1 MVILSEKNNFLPSLW
16 TILITHYRPDMEI
29 YLMFIKSFNKLLKEY
44 YQHRFVENSDHPRKR
59 GKSAI
64 LLRSTFNKFESEFLK
79 NPAFNGLSID
89 LSDGTGNLAKNPFFR
104 IYHPHVS
111 PSGKRGF
118 YVAVSFFT
126 TPKEERLMISIT
138 KGKEDSDKKSE
149 AERKYIE
156 DEVRKASLEF
166 EKTHFSNQKIPAGI
180 TLISK
185 NKNKASVAVA
195 SKTILAKDLAK
206 KDDDDLIKIIVYLCG
221 VYREYIDQ
229 CFISE
234 GLPDPQTKDKKA
246 LVRIRRAHNK
256 FRKEVSMRCKN
267 TCVITGCKL
276 LDICDAAH
284 IVPYSEWTG
293 YDPNN
298 GLLMR
303 ADMHRLF
310 DKNKIIIEENGNIM
324 INDKKIKSHYS
335 GIIHERIG
343 DLRYETKEFLR
354 RRHKLIS

>member
-1 MVILSEKNNFLPSLW
+1 
-16 TILITHYRPDMEI
+16 
-29 YLMFIKSFNKLLKEY
+29 MFIKSFNKLLEVY
-44 YQHRFVENSDHPRKR
+44 YQHRFSKNSDTPKKR
-59 GKSAI
+59 GKSAT
-64 LLRSTFNKFESEFLK
+64 LLRSAFKKFEAEFLN
-79 NPAFNGLSID
+79 NPVFNGLSID
-89 LSDGTGNLAKNPFFR
+89 LSDGTGNLAKSPFFR

-118 YVAVSFFT
+118 YVAISFFT

-149 AERKYIE
+149 EERKYIE
-156 DEVRKASLEF
+156 DELRKSSHEF
-166 EKTHFSNQKIPAGI
+166 EKAHFSNRKIPAGI

-195 SKTILAKDLAK
+195 SKTILARDLAN
-206 KDDDDLIKIIVYLCG
+206 KDDDDLIKIITYFCG

-234 GLPDPQTKDKKA
+234 NLPDPQIKDKKV

-256 FRKEVSMRCKN
+256 FRKEVSIRCKN

-276 LDICDAAH
+276 LEICDAAH
-284 IVPYSEWTG
+284 IVPYSEWAG
-293 YDPNN
+293 YDANN

-310 DKNKIIIEENGNIM
+310 DKNKIIIEENGNIV
-324 INDKKIKSHYS
+324 ITDKNIQNHYL
-335 GIIHERIG
+335 GIIRKRISNLG
-343 DLRYETKEFLR
+343 NETKEFLHR
-354 RRHKLIS
+354 RYKLISLGAL